1 MVRFERGFKDSKKNE
16 KKEVV
21 AYEKLQETAAM
32 KEIPSEENV
41 VKIYKQVFLAYILI
55 CFSKEI

>member
-55 CFSKEI
+55 